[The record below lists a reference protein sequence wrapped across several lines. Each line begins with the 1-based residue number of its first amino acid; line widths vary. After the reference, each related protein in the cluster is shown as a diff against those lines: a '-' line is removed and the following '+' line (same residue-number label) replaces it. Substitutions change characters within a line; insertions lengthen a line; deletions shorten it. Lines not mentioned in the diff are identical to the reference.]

1 MALYLARQPDGGFAI
16 FDDLSVNFVAT
27 GLRMGEAAALFSRT
41 GPYSSDR
48 AWREMMAAVNNMP
61 IGMEIRDDTR
71 TDARFDDLLNAVT
84 MIRGRAFMKMQLC
97 AMGMPLYEPAS
108 EPSDAVLEL
117 RDCYLSDGA
126 EQA

>member
-1 MALYLARQPDGGFAI
+1 MARQPDGGFAI

-27 GLRMGEAAALFSRT
+27 GLRMGEAAALFGRT

-48 AWREMMAAVNNMP
+48 SWHEMMAAMKNIP
-61 IGMEIRDDTR
+61 IGMEDRDGTR
-71 TDARFDDLLNAVT
+71 TNARFDDLLNAVT

-97 AMGMPLYEPAS
+97 AMGLPLHEPAS

-117 RDCYLSDGA
+117 CDCYLSDGA